1 MPVFRRDKRP
11 SRRKRHHMWKKSRQS
26 ARERGDRQDALPEPG
41 RGLGWSLHV
50 KRVPVDEPTHTQ
62 RILTYGCWH
71 CDTIREKQKGS
82 LEGSPET
89 LRPVRC
95 SLRTTRSV
103 RIHTFDRGSYS
114 SKCVLRFY
122 ATLLR
127 RSLRF
132 GIRLSQE
139 TESCSC
145 KVCDTEKH
153 ICIVG
158 NCLCGFRLILLA
170 CRLG

>member
-1 MPVFRRDKRP
+1 M
-11 SRRKRHHMWKKSRQS
+11 
-26 ARERGDRQDALPEPG
+26 
-41 RGLGWSLHV
+41 

-62 RILTYGCWH
+62 RILAYGCWH

-170 CRLG
+170 CRLGWLWFVDWDLKIAPTRLPRPRKCFRTTTHRLETWGEGGMEDHGRMYCVC